1 MSAIRLTRGGG
12 VAHIVL
18 ARSEQL
24 NAIDESLLHA
34 LDEACGMIEDDTGI
48 RGSRSSAIWWSR
60 RRPRVS
66 ATSTRTTVSSRA
78 EAGASGSRVSSAPA
92 GRPAGPRPSKGELM
106 NRIRLG
112 EVEILRVVEIPR
124 STYPTS
130 DLLPASDAAV
140 IARHRAGWLG
150 AFYDQS
156 TGDLGSRIQSYVVRT
171 PDETVVI
178 DTCVGNDKTRENAL
192 WNMRQGTWLD
202 DLKTAGVAP
211 EDVDYVLC
219 THMHVD
225 HVGWN
230 TRRVDGR
237 WAPTFPGARYVFVG
251 EEWEFWKHESEA
263 GRDHDGCIDDSVLPI
278 VDAGRAHLVDTG
290 AAVGKYL
297 RFEPTP
303 GHTPGHASIR
313 LTTHA
318 GQAVF
323 SGDLMHRVVQVA
335 EPGWSSRF
343 CADAAHA
350 AKTRRA
356 FIEQHAD
363 TTTLI
368 CAAHFPTPG
377 YIEKRGEGF
386 RFVAAS

>member
-1 MSAIRLTRGGG
+1 MK
-12 VAHIVL
+12 
-18 ARSEQL
+18 
-24 NAIDESLLHA
+24 
-34 LDEACGMIEDDTGI
+34 
-48 RGSRSSAIWWSR
+48 
-60 RRPRVS
+60 P
-66 ATSTRTTVSSRA
+66 
-78 EAGASGSRVSSAPA
+78 
-92 GRPAGPRPSKGELM
+92 
-106 NRIRLG
+106 IRLG
-112 EVEILRVVEIPR
+112 EVEVLRVVEIPR

-130 DLLPASDAAV
+130 DMLPTSSADV

-150 AFYDQS
+150 AFYDAS

-178 DTCVGNDKTRENAL
+178 DTCVGNDKARANPL

-202 DLKTAGVAP
+202 DLRAAGVAP

-230 TRRVDGR
+230 TRREAIDRHGRSRSEAIDRHGRSRSKDGR
-237 WAPTFPGARYVFVG
+237 WTPTFPRATYVFVG
-251 EEWEFWKHESEA
+251 DEWEFWKHESEG
-263 GRDHDGCIDDSVLPI
+263 GRDHDGCIDDSVVPI
-278 VDAGRAHLVDTG
+278 VEAGRARLVDATT
-290 AAVGKYL
+290 AVGTYL

-303 GHTPGHASIR
+303 GHTPGHACVR
-313 LTTHA
+313 LTTAA
-318 GQAVF
+318 GKAVF

-335 EPGWSSRF
+335 EPQWSSRF
-343 CADAAHA
+343 CYDGAQA

-363 TTTLI
+363 SGTLV

-377 YIEKRGEGF
+377 YVVKAGAEY
-386 RFVAAS
+386 RFEAAG

>member
-1 MSAIRLTRGGG
+1 
-12 VAHIVL
+12 
-18 ARSEQL
+18 
-24 NAIDESLLHA
+24 
-34 LDEACGMIEDDTGI
+34 
-48 RGSRSSAIWWSR
+48 
-60 RRPRVS
+60 
-66 ATSTRTTVSSRA
+66 
-78 EAGASGSRVSSAPA
+78 
-92 GRPAGPRPSKGELM
+92 M
-106 NRIRLG
+106 NRMRLAD
-112 EVEILRVVEIPR
+112 VEILRVVEIPR

-130 DLLPASDAAV
+130 DMLPTSDADV

-150 AFYDQS
+150 AFYDES

-178 DTCVGNDKTRENAL
+178 DTCVGNDKARENAL

-202 DLKTAGVAP
+202 DLRAAGVTP
-211 EDVDYVLC
+211 DDVDYVLC

-237 WAPTFPGARYVFVG
+237 WAPTFPRATYIFVG

-278 VDAGRAHLVDTG
+278 VDAGRARLVDATAPIG
-290 AAVGKYL
+290 RYL

-303 GHTPGHASIR
+303 GHTPGHASVR
-313 LTTHA
+313 LTTAA
-318 GQAVF
+318 GVAVF

-343 CADAAHA
+343 CSDPAAA

-356 FIEQHAD
+356 FVEEHAD
-363 TTTLI
+363 TGAVI

-377 YIEKRGEGF
+377 RIVTSRGGF
-386 RFVAAS
+386 RFEAS

>member
-1 MSAIRLTRGGG
+1 MK
-12 VAHIVL
+12 
-18 ARSEQL
+18 
-24 NAIDESLLHA
+24 
-34 LDEACGMIEDDTGI
+34 
-48 RGSRSSAIWWSR
+48 
-60 RRPRVS
+60 P
-66 ATSTRTTVSSRA
+66 
-78 EAGASGSRVSSAPA
+78 
-92 GRPAGPRPSKGELM
+92 
-106 NRIRLG
+106 IRLG
-112 EVEILRVVEIPR
+112 DVEITRVVEIPR

-130 DLLPASDAAV
+130 DMLPTSSADV

-150 AFYDQS
+150 AFYDAS

-171 PDETVVI
+171 PDETVLI
-178 DTCVGNDKTRENAL
+178 DACVGNDKKRENAL

-202 DLKTAGVAP
+202 DLRAAGVTP

-230 TRRVDGR
+230 TRLENGRKIDGPGPSRR
-237 WAPTFPGARYVFVG
+237 WVPTFPRAAYVFVG
-251 EEWEFWKHESEA
+251 EEWEFWKHESET
-263 GRDHDGCIDDSVLPI
+263 GKDHDGCIDDSVIPI
-278 VDAGRAHLVDTG
+278 VEAGRARLVESTTAIG
-290 AAVGKYL
+290 RYL

-303 GHTPGHASIR
+303 GHTPGHASVR
-313 LTTHA
+313 LTTSA

-343 CADAAHA
+343 CNDRNEA

-356 FIEQHAD
+356 FVEQHAD
-363 TTTLI
+363 RGVLI

-377 YIEKRGEGF
+377 YIVKKDGGF
-386 RFVAAS
+386 RFEALP